1 MLVIRARWGGIAMG
15 HGKGTE
21 WCVGVAIKQHKMRPQ
36 WICDFQYY
44 GIFSDSQIYY
54 FIKVR
59 LRTHG
64 R

>member
-44 GIFSDSQIYY
+44 GIFPVSQIY
-54 FIKVR
+54 
-59 LRTHG
+59 
-64 R
+64 